1 MNVVEIPLSLL
12 RNELSAVSFLSCIA
26 EEELEALAQFSQLC
40 SFDEGEVLIAEGTVN
55 ANLYILMSGSL
66 DVIKQGKWNKRVH
79 IATLRDHAT
88 VGESA
93 LLEDEL
99 SSASVSAAEDAVVL
113 IVSRGQF
120 KKYINAY
127 PKAGLVMMTY
137 IVFSLLQ
144 KLRSANEELA
154 DERSMEFAQEY
165 LTAMVDM
172 FQDGG
177 SAKEDSSGNEAA
189 QVDTNAAS
197 GGEDVR
203 ATENR

>member
-1 MNVVEIPLSLL
+1 MNVVEIPLPLL
-12 RNELSAVSFLSCIA
+12 CSELSSVSFLSCISQ
-26 EEELEALAQFSQLC
+26 EELEALAQFSQLC
-40 SFDEGEVLIAEGTVN
+40 SFDEGEVLIAEGTINVN
-55 ANLYILMSGSL
+55 FYILMSGSL
-66 DVIKQGKWNKRVH
+66 EVVKQGKWNKRVH
-79 IATLRDHAT
+79 IATLRNHAS

-99 SSASVSAAEDAVVL
+99 STATVSAAEDSIVL
-113 IVSRGQF
+113 ILSRGQF

-165 LTAMVDM
+165 LSAMVDM
-172 FQDGG
+172 FQPDEN
-177 SAKEDSSGNEAA
+177 SE
-189 QVDTNAAS
+189 Q
-197 GGEDVR
+197 
-203 ATENR
+203 ATDRPDEKSN

>member
-1 MNVVEIPLSLL
+1 MNIVEIPLPLL
-12 RNELSAVSFLSCIA
+12 RNELSAVSFLSCIS
-26 EEELEALAQFSQLC
+26 EEELGALAQFSQLC
-40 SFDEGEVLIAEGTVN
+40 AFDEGEVLIAEGTIN
-55 ANLYILMSGSL
+55 ANFYILMSGSL
-66 DVIKQGKWNKRVH
+66 DVIKQVH
-79 IATLRDHAT
+79 VATLKDHAS

-99 SSASVSAAEDAVVL
+99 STATVRAAEDTIVL
-113 IVSRGQF
+113 ILSRSQF

-172 FQDGG
+172 FQETEKDENSG
-177 SAKEDSSGNEAA
+177 SNDEA
-189 QVDTNAAS
+189 
-197 GGEDVR
+197 R
-203 ATENR
+203 

>member
-1 MNVVEIPLSLL
+1 MNIVEIPLPLL

-40 SFDEGEVLIAEGTVN
+40 AFDEGEVLIAEGTIN
-55 ANLYILMSGSL
+55 ADLYILMSGSL
-66 DVIKQGKWNKRVH
+66 DVIKQGKWNKQVH
-79 IATLRDHAT
+79 VATLKDHAS

-99 SSASVSAAEDAVVL
+99 STATVRAAEDTVVL
-113 IVSRGQF
+113 ILSRSQF

-172 FQDGG
+172 FQETEQDENSG
-177 SAKEDSSGNEAA
+177 SNDEP
-189 QVDTNAAS
+189 
-197 GGEDVR
+197 R
-203 ATENR
+203 

>member
-1 MNVVEIPLSLL
+1 MNIVEIPLPLL
-12 RNELSAVSFLSCIA
+12 RAELSGVSFLSCIS

-40 SFDEGEVLIAEGTVN
+40 AFDEGEVLIAEGTIN
-55 ANLYILMSGSL
+55 ADLYILMSGSL
-66 DVIKQGKWNKRVH
+66 DIMKQGKWNE
-79 IATLRDHAT
+79 HAS

-99 SSASVSAAEDAVVL
+99 STATVRAAEDAIVL
-113 IVSRGQF
+113 ILSRSQF

-165 LTAMVDM
+165 LAVMVDM
-172 FQDGG
+172 FR
-177 SAKEDSSGNEAA
+177 EDEKDERSDSGDEP
-189 QVDTNAAS
+189 
-197 GGEDVR
+197 R
-203 ATENR
+203 

>member
-1 MNVVEIPLSLL
+1 MNIVEIPLPLL
-12 RNELSAVSFLSCIA
+12 RNELSAVSFLSCLT
-26 EEELEALAQFSQLC
+26 EDELDALAQFSQLC
-40 SFDEGEVLIAEGTVN
+40 ALDEGEVLIAEGTIN
-55 ANLYILMSGSL
+55 ANFYILMSGSL
-66 DVIKQGKWNKRVH
+66 DVVKQGKWNKEVH
-79 IATLRDHAT
+79 VATLRDHAS

-99 SSASVSAAEDAVVL
+99 STASVSAAEDTVVL
-113 IVSRGQF
+113 ILSRSQF

-172 FQDGG
+172 FQETEQD
-177 SAKEDSSGNEAA
+177 DSSGSNDEP
-189 QVDTNAAS
+189 
-197 GGEDVR
+197 
-203 ATENR
+203 